1 MSNTAEPDLPDT
13 VINAI
18 RANRKVAAIKLLR
31 QERGLDLK
39 DAKDAV
45 DAYIQKNPEAVS
57 SIAPMKESGAN
68 PIVVIVILVVAAYLV
83 YRLFA

>member
-1 MSNTAEPDLPDT
+1 MSNTTQTDLPET
-13 VINAI
+13 VISAI
-18 RANRKVAAIKLLR
+18 RADRKVAAIKLLR

-45 DAYIQKNPEAVS
+45 DAYIEQNPGAVGS
-57 SIAPMKESGAN
+57 MSPMPESGVN
-68 PIVVIVILVVAAYLV
+68 PIVVIVIVVVAGYLL